1 MTPSGEGHP
10 NASGSDLVDAGCGPD
25 AEFAAALETGR
36 FLIQR
41 CVACAMH
48 LFYPR
53 VVCPNC
59 GSAELVWIQPCG
71 LGVIYSVT
79 IVRRRPE
86 QGGDYNVVLVELAE
100 GPRLMSRVDGISPHD
115 VQIGM
120 RVCAEIASVDS
131 GKLIVFRPLEERPA

>member
-1 MTPSGEGHP
+1 MTSFGEGP
-10 NASGSDLVDAGCGPD
+10 ANVAGSGKVDATRGPD

-41 CVACAMH
+41 CVACATH
-48 LFYPR
+48 VFYPR
-53 VVCPNC
+53 VVCPYC
-59 GSAELVWIQPCG
+59 GSAHLAWIEPCG
-71 LGVIYSVT
+71 LGFIYSVT

-115 VQIGM
+115 VRIGM
-120 RVCAEIASVDS
+120 RVRAEIVAAESS
-131 GKLIVFRPLEERPA
+131 KLIVFRPLEEHPA